1 MRQGVGDLLG
11 FLAPDISTPLLRK
24 NSCSTSCSYDRL
36 DSMYRTS
43 SVLGRSAGGA
53 VGARRA
59 GVAQAPTCP
68 APACSSRPFLAGEAV
83 LRETRGCCSS
93 ARTALQT
100 VCSAAATLEKAPE
113 VSQKDFPIPD
123 KANRSGPRVL
133 IAGGGIGG
141 LVLAVGLLKKGF
153 DVQVLER
160 DLTAIRGEGKYRGP
174 IQVRLLVRACS
185 CLFLLCLG
193 HLFVWHNGARA

>member
-1 MRQGVGDLLG
+1 M
-11 FLAPDISTPLLRK
+11 LAAQWR
-24 NSCSTSCSYDRL
+24 
-36 DSMYRTS
+36 
-43 SVLGRSAGGA
+43 
-53 VGARRA
+53 ARRA
-59 GVAQAPTCP
+59 GIAQAPTCP
-68 APACSSRPFLAGEAV
+68 APACSSRPFLAGESV

-100 VCSAAATLEKAPE
+100 VCSAAATLERAPE

-174 IQVRLLVRACS
+174 IQVRTGFSFVLAPACS
-185 CLFLLCLG
+185 CFASGTCLFG
-193 HLFVWHNGARA
+193 TIEARAW